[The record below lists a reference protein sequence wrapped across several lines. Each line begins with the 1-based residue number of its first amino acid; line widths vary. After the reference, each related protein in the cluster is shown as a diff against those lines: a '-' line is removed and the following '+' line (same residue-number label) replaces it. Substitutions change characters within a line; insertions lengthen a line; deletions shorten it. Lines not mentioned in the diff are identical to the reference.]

1 MRERLLGLL
10 KTYLL
15 FVVIFVIQKPFFI
28 FYYSS
33 MYTGLSVTDILQ
45 VMWHGLPLDLSLAG
59 YFSVIPGFLF
69 LASSCALSDVLHR
82 IWNIYYLVLS
92 ILLSMIF
99 TVDLALYEY
108 WGFRLDATPLFYFF
122 SSPKDAIASVS
133 LSVVFVG
140 IGVMLVYAAILYLI
154 FYFVQR
160 SIWRGLK
167 LPFRYLKV
175 AGVLLLV
182 TGLLFIPIRGGFTVS
197 TMNVGKVYFSSNQ
210 RLNHAAINPVFSLLE
225 SLAKQTDFSKQYRF
239 MESAQADKLIKK
251 MLDPAVL
258 DSTAVVPDTLHTA
271 LFNTK
276 RPNVIFVIMESFS
289 SKLMK
294 SLGGEPNVAVNLDT
308 LAQEGVLFTNF
319 YANSFRTDRG
329 MVAVLSGYPAQPTTS
344 LMKYPHKIQSV
355 PSIAG
360 SLKKAGYRT
369 KYYYGGDADFTNM
382 RSYVI
387 TSGFDELIS
396 DVDFPVSERLSKWG
410 VHDHLVFKRLLQD
423 LSTESTASSKSVG
436 AAKRPFFKV
445 IQTSS
450 SHEPFEVPY
459 CRLANKRLN
468 AFAYTDS
475 CVGDFVSH
483 FRRLPQWKNTVIVL
497 VPDHLGAYPE
507 HIDNLSIERYQI
519 PLILIGGA
527 VREPKHIPVYG
538 SQHDIAA
545 TLLAQLALPHSTF
558 TFSKDML
565 NPLSPH
571 FAFFTVP
578 DAFGMATPDNR
589 VMYNCESKS
598 IVVDEGAAKGKDL
611 ESAKAYLQKIY
622 DDIAKR

>member
-69 LASSCALSDVLHR
+69 LASSCALSDVLRR

-140 IGVMLVYAAILYLI
+140 IGVMLVYAAILYPI

-167 LPFRYLKV
+167 LPFHYLKV

-258 DSTAVVPDTLHTA
+258 DSTTVVPDTLHTA

-423 LSTESTASSKSVG
+423 LSESTASSKSIGV
-436 AAKRPFFKV
+436 AKRPFFKV

-459 CRLANKRLN
+459 RRLANKRLN

-475 CVGDFVSH
+475 CVGDFVRH

-527 VREPKHIPVYG
+527 VREPKNIPVYG

-578 DAFGMATPDNR
+578 DAFGMATPENK

>member
-15 FVVIFVIQKPFFI
+15 FVVIFVIQKPLFI

-33 MYTGLSVTDILQ
+33 MYTGLSAMDILQ

-69 LASSCALSDVLHR
+69 LASSCALSDVLR
-82 IWNIYYLVLS
+82 KIWNIYYLILS
-92 ILLSMIF
+92 ILLSVIF
-99 TVDLALYEY
+99 TIDLALYEY

-140 IGVMLVYAAILYLI
+140 IGVMLVYAGVLYLI

-167 LPFRYLKV
+167 LPFHYLKV
-175 AGVLLLV
+175 AGILLLV

-210 RLNHAAINPVFSLLE
+210 RLNHAAINPVFSLME

-360 SLKKAGYRT
+360 SLKKVGYRT

-423 LSTESTASSKSVG
+423 LNAESTASSKLAG

-445 IQTSS
+445 VQTSS

-459 CRLANKRLN
+459 RRLANKRLN

-475 CVGDFVSH
+475 CVGDFVRH
-483 FRRLPQWKNTVIVL
+483 FRRLPQWKNTVIIL

-545 TLLAQLALPHSTF
+545 TLLAQLALPHSMF

-578 DAFGMATPDNR
+578 DAFGMATLDNR

-598 IVVDEGAAKGKDL
+598 VAVDEGAAKGKNL